1 MTRARLLSVLTAC
14 AVGALASPAHG
25 ADRWPLCVPRTAPV
39 QIGVTQVSRS
49 VDGRLVTLMLRS
61 RAMGNVQP
69 VRVLLPVHYDRSGA
83 TRYPVLYLLHG
94 AGGSYRSW
102 LDDDHIDRQLGGM
115 PVITVMPNGSQG
127 EGGAYRNGGYSDWYG
142 TPPDG
147 GADAPAWESFHIR
160 ELVPFIDAHFPTRAS
175 AAGRAIAGISMG
187 GGGATKYAASYPGT
201 FGYVGAFSG
210 ETHPLLPVA
219 VNFQTKT
226 CKWGDPVTQL
236 TRWRDNDSTD
246 LASNL
251 RGVRVFIR
259 SGDGTPG
266 PFDTAQPPADPTA
279 AAIRRYVLLIEFGA
293 HLENQAFGKALRAA
307 GVRDVNERY
316 FPGSHTR
323 PYWLRDTTEFVAWLK
338 AQLGRPVTS
347 RTTFSVRSAHRW
359 FSAWGYAFTVHRA
372 TDEFLTVSARP
383 GALTAT
389 GSGRV
394 DVVTPPLR
402 GRASGLRFTLRLGT
416 QRRSCTAA
424 WALHPGEPTHV
435 KLRCNLPVTG

>member
-1 MTRARLLSVLTAC
+1 MTRARLLSVLTVC
-14 AVGALASPAHG
+14 AVSALTALAPLARA
-25 ADRWPLCVPRTAPV
+25 ADPWPPCVPRTAPI

-49 VDGRLVTLMLRS
+49 VDGRMVTLMLRS

-69 VRVLLPVHYDRSGA
+69 VRVLLPVHYDRSGV

-102 LDDDHIDRQLGGM
+102 LDDDHIDRQLGDM
-115 PVITVMPNGSQG
+115 PVITVMSNGSQG
-127 EGGAYRNGGYSDWYG
+127 EGSEYRNGGYSDWYG

-147 GADAPAWESFHIR
+147 SADAPAWESFHIR

-175 AAGRAIAGISMG
+175 AGGRAIAGISMG

-201 FGYVGAFSG
+201 FGYVGTFSG
-210 ETHPLLPVA
+210 ETDPLLPVA
-219 VNFQTKT
+219 VNFQTKS
-226 CKWGDPVTQL
+226 CKWGDPVAQL
-236 TRWRDNDSTD
+236 IRWRDNDSTD

-251 RGVRVFIR
+251 PGVRVFIR

-266 PFDTAQPPADPTA
+266 PFDTAQPPADPNA
-279 AAIRRYVLLIEFGA
+279 ALVRQYVLLIESGA
-293 HLENQAFGKALRAA
+293 HLENQAFGRALRAA
-307 GVRDVNERY
+307 GVGDVDERD

-338 AQLGRPVTS
+338 VQLRRPVTT
-347 RTTFSVRSAHRW
+347 RATFSVRSAHRW
-359 FSAWGYAFTVHRA
+359 FSAWGYAFTVHRPA
-372 TDEFLTVSARP
+372 DEFLTVSARP

-389 GSGRV
+389 GTGRV

-402 GRASGLRFTLRLGT
+402 GHVSGLRFTLRLGA
-416 QRRSCTAA
+416 QRQSCTAA
-424 WALHPGEPTHV
+424 WALHSGGPTRVH
-435 KLRCNLPVTG
+435 LRC